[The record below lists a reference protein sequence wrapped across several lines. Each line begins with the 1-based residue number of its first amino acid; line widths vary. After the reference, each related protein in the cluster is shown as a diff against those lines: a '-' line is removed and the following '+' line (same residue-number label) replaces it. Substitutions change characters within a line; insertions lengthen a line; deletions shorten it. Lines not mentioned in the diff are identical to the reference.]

1 MNFTLKTKIFN
12 KSLFVFLFLTVF
24 SFGFLALADEQEMI
38 TTFLDDADQDGLSIE
53 EEKAYGT
60 DPSNKDTD
68 GDSYSDGVEIESGYD
83 PLKPA
88 PGDRIVPEVITA
100 EEGTATSGTAEGNTE
115 VVNLTEIATEELA
128 NIVNEKQ
135 DVNQEFTNEDF
146 SQAVSNVLQQ
156 ANQEV
161 ELPEVDVDK
170 IKIKELE
177 AKLSESEKEKQR
189 YQDTVEYLT
198 TIGYILASNSPVTI
212 RSQSDVGVVVMQ
224 SIQNMTIGL
233 ASGNYKSL
241 DDLAQKTKKIVEE
254 IGDVKVP
261 ETMLSTHV
269 KALKILGMLT
279 NFVNKI
285 KGIDPTVD
293 PLGQM
298 SELAKMQG
306 GLIQL
311 QGFYGEITQQ
321 LTTLGLSTMSLE
333 FLNPSMLAP
342 TP

>member
-12 KSLFVFLFLTVF
+12 KSLFVFLFLAVF
-24 SFGFLALADEQEMI
+24 SFGFLALADEQEVI
-38 TTFLDDADQDGLSIE
+38 TTFLDDTDQDGLSTE

-60 DPSNKDTD
+60 DPSNNDTD

-88 PGDRIVPEVITA
+88 PGDRIVPDIA
-100 EEGTATSGTAEGNTE
+100 PAEGAVANGVAETGVE
-115 VVNLTEIATEELA
+115 TVNLTEIATEELA
-128 NIVNEKQ
+128 NIVSEKQ
-135 DVNQEFTNEDF
+135 DANQELTNEDLN
-146 SQAVSNVLQQ
+146 QAVANVLEQ
-156 ANQEV
+156 ANQDV

-177 AKLSESEKEKQR
+177 TKLSETEKEKQR

-212 RSQSDVGVVVMQ
+212 RSQSDVGGFVMQ

-241 DDLAQKTKKIVEE
+241 DDLAKKTVKIVDE
-254 IGDVKVP
+254 IQEVKVP
-261 ETMLSTHV
+261 ENMLNTHV
-269 KALKILGMLT
+269 KALKLSGMLT

-285 KGIDPTVD
+285 RNVDPTTD

-306 GLIQL
+306 GLMQL

-321 LTTLGLSTMSLE
+321 LAAIGLSNMSLD
-333 FLNPSMLAP
+333 FLNLSVPNE
-342 TP
+342 